1 MTMLF
6 GIQFLNDFASVK
18 SKERQSG
25 EEVYSSEVKY
35 QLSTLLYS
43 FFSLVHICLR
53 YTCAIIVHTFSEQL
67 LMPFFCKLFG

>member
-1 MTMLF
+1 MTKLF

-43 FFSLVHICLR
+43 FFSLHGSHMPAVCLR
-53 YTCAIIVHTFSEQL
+53 YHCSHLFRADVDAIPL
-67 LMPFFCKLFG
+67 